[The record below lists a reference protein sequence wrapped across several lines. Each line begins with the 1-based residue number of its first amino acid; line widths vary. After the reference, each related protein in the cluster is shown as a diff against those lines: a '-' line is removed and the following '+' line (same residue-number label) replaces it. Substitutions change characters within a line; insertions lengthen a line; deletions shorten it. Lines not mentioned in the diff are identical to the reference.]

1 MNSIV
6 DEFSRLQT
14 TFSVLINQLN
24 QSDTPQRETDE
35 EANATVPQMPGAID
49 FNEHIPSVNNTN
61 NSIFSSIIS
70 VLITTILLLLIFPLY
85 IIYKILIHS
94 FFIIASVS
102 LKFQKLKYKSLRSND
117 PVDVSKRFIRTFDER
132 IGNNTKTVIRELDRA
147 DSSVIEESGQTE
159 IPRPDFL
166 ECAYS
171 HAMLIVKND
180 VRWLLC
186 YVESSENPDSV
197 RFTNEVLINSKFL
210 NFIRKRKIL
219 IWGGDISDSEAFI
232 TCNQFKITKLPF
244 LGLLFSK
251 IQGYRDLDYV
261 LQKFD
266 KAYRRY
272 NPTVMRLQNF
282 SHNGNFMTVINRE
295 HEEDDADYSENHII
309 HEETYNQEEELRYQ
323 WLRWRKSRL
332 LPVHNIAGEFECNML
347 NDVDIEA
354 GVEYE
359 RPMGYNHEF
368 RFNIYTVFP
377 REYIPCDSTKTIEET
392 AMIFPSENLI
402 VEVS

>member
-49 FNEHIPSVNNTN
+49 FNEHIPSVNTTN

-244 LGLLFSK
+244 LGLLCMTVNQIPTSSGMQQSPPILSLVSK
-251 IQGYRDLDYV
+251 IQGYRDLDFV

-332 LPVHNIAGEFECNML
+332 LPVHNIAGECATIAIRL
-347 NDVDIEA
+347 PD
-354 GVEYE
+354 GTRKVEKMNKS
-359 RPMGYNHEF
+359 RG
-368 RFNIYTVFP
+368 
-377 REYIPCDSTKTIEET
+377 
-392 AMIFPSENLI
+392 NLRY
-402 VEVS
+402 S